1 MDPQQELFTAIYEK
15 LMVRFGEQAYDAL
28 PMDNDAPYPFICM
41 GEGYQVDIATK
52 TAVHGTVRQTIHVW
66 AQSHQ
71 RGTASA
77 MMLDVKRI
85 VRQIEHTRNFVWL
98 VEGMEQQVL
107 TDTSTGQALIHD
119 VVDVMMKFG

>member
-1 MDPQQELFTAIYEK
+1 MDPQQELFTAIYSK
-15 LMVRFGEQAYDAL
+15 LMTRFGEQAYDAL
-28 PMDNDAPYPFICM
+28 PMDSNAVYPFVCM
-41 GEGYQVDIATK
+41 GEGYQSDTINK

-85 VRQIEHTRNFVWL
+85 VRQVEHTDNFVWV
-98 VEGMEQQVL
+98 VEDLEQRVL
-107 TDTSTGQALIHD
+107 TDTSTEQALIHGVID
-119 VVDVMMKFG
+119 VQTKFG